1 MKSLGTV
8 LNKNILFL
16 LNAIVLRFI
25 LMDGLKVV
33 IQLLRDL
40 TTVLLVVMLPLV
52 VLLLM
57 LITKPVFLLE
67 LKFLEQMLRSCLV
80 NGNIRLDLVKVSK

>member
-57 LITKPVFLLE
+57 LITKPVCLLE